1 MNPKARKDTLS
12 LLRTMIYS
20 VSIGIFILSTI
31 LGVEQLSIW
40 LSIAAIISIMV
51 SLPCSGKIAST
62 LSLLFLG
69 IGLYVLWQGKVAP
82 LDYLT
87 SFGGMFN
94 LLALF
99 AIIPL
104 IAVPIR
110 IGGYSETIRHT
121 LESKIKNPSQLY
133 RTISFYSFF
142 LSCFMNLATLPMM
155 YYSVKKA
162 VEQFPIKNTDR
173 FISMGIT
180 QGFSIPIL
188 WTPIA
193 PIVGVVF
200 DLTHVS
206 WISML
211 PILLGLSVIGLLLNW
226 GLYKLARK
234 KFEHAPVGHFYPT
247 QDEIAATAFS
257 SDNSLAK
264 NKLRQMSIAVLLFII
279 SIGTMEYLFPVGLIT
294 TVIVL
299 TVPFSFL
306 WSACVKQG
314 NAYFKEAKIHFKT
327 HLPKMGDQ
335 FAIFLTAGF
344 FVAALQITGSDELI
358 NQAVT
363 SLDHLIG
370 SNAFLMILPLIPL
383 LMAFLGMHPALAIGL
398 LAESLDPP
406 ALGITAEQ
414 LALALLGGA
423 VSTFLMGP
431 FNATSGIMASIVKV
445 TPFRIVSWNA
455 GYTLVFLLMIVLAL
469 LMMQGY

>member
-1 MNPKARKDTLS
+1 MDPKTGKDTLS
-12 LLRTMIYS
+12 LIRTIIYS
-20 VSIGIFILSTI
+20 ISIGVFILSTV
-31 LGVEQLSIW
+31 LGIEQLSTL
-40 LSIAAIISIMV
+40 LSIAAIISIMI
-51 SLPCSGKIAST
+51 SLPRSGKIAST
-62 LSLLFLG
+62 LSAIFLG
-69 IGLYVLWQGKVAP
+69 IGLYVLWQGKVSP
-82 LDYLT
+82 STYVT

-121 LESKIKNPSQLY
+121 LESKIKSPSQLY

-162 VEQFPIKNTDR
+162 VEQFPIKNANR
-173 FISMGIT
+173 FVSMGIT

-211 PILLGLSVIGLLLNW
+211 PVLLTLSIVGLLLNW
-226 GLYKLARK
+226 GLYKLSHK
-234 KFEHAPVGHFYPT
+234 KFEHAKTDEFYPVNE
-247 QDEIAATAFS
+247 EIAAASFS
-257 SDNSLAK
+257 SDDSIPK
-264 NKLRQMSIAVLLFII
+264 YKLKQMSLAVLLFII
-279 SIGTMEYLFPVGLIT
+279 LIGAMEYLFPIGLIT

-299 TVPFSFL
+299 TIPFSFF
-306 WSACVKQG
+306 WSVMVKQG

-344 FVAALQITGSDELI
+344 FVAALQITGSDESI

-370 SNAFLMILPLIPL
+370 SNAFLIILPLIPL
-383 LMAFLGMHPALAIGL
+383 LLAFLGFHPALAIGL
-398 LAESLDPP
+398 LAESLDPV

-445 TPFRIVSWNA
+445 TPFRIVSWNL
-455 GYTLVFLLMIVLAL
+455 GYTVVFLLMITLAL
-469 LMMQGY
+469 LMT